1 MDFFPV
7 QKGFNRSGNIQRK
20 NRCVLKKEIKLI
32 PATIKTQWEAAIF
45 FFYLSRIF
53 AHLFQFCGMTK
64 PTKKLF
70 LLDAYA
76 LIYRAHFAFTK
87 TPRINSKGHNT
98 SVPFGFTNTLL
109 EVLQKQKPT
118 HIAIAFDSPGK
129 TFRDEIFAEYKATRQ
144 EMPED
149 IRYGI
154 PKVKEIIRGF
164 QIPILEKEGFE
175 ADDIIGTISRQAC
188 TRDFEVFMMTPDK
201 DFGQLVTDCVF
212 LYKPAYMGNA
222 VDVLGPKEVCEKWD
236 IENVNQVIDVLGLQ
250 GDSSDNIPGVPGIGP
265 KTAAILL
272 KTYGSVENIVAHTAE
287 LKGKQ
292 KELFTQFGQQALLS
306 KKLAT
311 IITDVP
317 IEFNEDSLVYRGPD
331 KDFLKPIFDDLEFK
345 AIAARAFGDPVP
357 VSARPAQAAQLSM
370 FGGEDIIT
378 SEIESERQTLASS
391 EVQYQ
396 VIEGLSQC
404 EALVQ
409 KLKEQSLISIYALLS
424 EGTPVDAEF
433 RAIAFSYR
441 EKEAYCV
448 PLKTEESTAILKSL
462 KTVFEDPEITKA
474 GHNLKAAVLLL
485 RKHGIDVKGQ
495 LFDSMLAHYL
505 IEPEASHDLPILA
518 TQYLGYSILPD
529 DHSDLREKLC
539 ERADISLQLRKKMCL
554 ELESRRH
561 MKLMNE
567 TEMPLLAVLANM
579 EFEGVK
585 VDVNVL
591 GKLSEELKTET
602 DVIQREIYQMAGTEF
617 NIGSPKQLGEVLFDR
632 MKLGEKPKKTK
643 SGQYATGE
651 DILLA
656 LSSKHEIARK
666 ILDYRVYEKLRSTYV
681 DALPRM
687 ISKTDGRIHTDYR
700 QAVAATGR
708 LSSNNPNL
716 QNIPIRTAKGRQIR
730 KAFVPRSE
738 EFLFMSA
745 DYSQIELRIAASFAK
760 DQTMI
765 EAFRNKR
772 DIHTTTAAKVFRVPL
787 ESVTADMRRKA
798 KEVNFGI
805 LYGST
810 AFGLS
815 QNLGIS
821 RGEASEIIQAYFTE
835 FPAIK
840 RYMDDSINNARD
852 KEFVETILGR
862 RRYLRD
868 INSRN
873 ITTRGFAERNAINAP
888 IQGTAADIIKIAMV
902 NIHRWFQ
909 KNRLKSKM
917 IMQVHD
923 ELVFDVH
930 RDEVDAVKENV
941 CFLMKHA
948 VNIEVPMEVEVG
960 VANNWLDAH

>member
-1 MDFFPV
+1 M
-7 QKGFNRSGNIQRK
+7 S
-20 NRCVLKKEIKLI
+20 
-32 PATIKTQWEAAIF
+32 
-45 FFYLSRIF
+45 
-53 AHLFQFCGMTK
+53 K
-64 PTKKLF
+64 PSKKLF

-118 HIAIAFDSPGK
+118 HIAIAFDTPGK
-129 TFRDEIFAEYKATRQ
+129 TFRDELYAEYKATRQ

-188 TRDFEVFMMTPDK
+188 TRDFEVYMMTPDK

-236 IENVNQVIDVLGLQ
+236 ITDVSQVVDILGLQ
-250 GDSSDNIPGVPGIGP
+250 GDTSDNIPGVPGIGP
-265 KTAAILL
+265 KTAAALL
-272 KTYGSVENIVAHTAE
+272 KAYGSVENIVAHTAE

-292 KELFTQFGQQALLS
+292 KELFTQFGEQAILS
-306 KKLAT
+306 KNLAK

-317 IEFNEDSLVYRGPD
+317 IDFQEEHLLYRGPD
-331 KDFLKPIFDDLEFK
+331 KDLLKPIFDELEFK
-345 AIAARAFGDPVP
+345 AISARAFGDPVP
-357 VSARPAQAAQLSM
+357 LVGRPAQPSQLSM
-370 FGGEDIIT
+370 FGADASDAPAEPAL
-378 SEIESERQTLASS
+378 EKKTLSTD
-391 EVQYQ
+391 EVQYHAVASVSECQ
-396 VIEGLSQC
+396 S
-404 EALVQ
+404 LVQ
-409 KLKEQSLISIYALLS
+409 RLLEQKALAVYALLS
-424 EGTPVDAEF
+424 EGNPVDASL
-433 RAIAFSYR
+433 RAIAITYR
-441 EKEAYCV
+441 EKEGFFI
-448 PLKTEESTAILKSL
+448 PLKSDESVEMLEALRPL
-462 KTVFEDPEITKA
+462 LENADVVKA
-474 GHNLKAAVLLL
+474 GHNLKAMVLVLQ
-485 RKHGIDVKGQ
+485 KYGIEMRGL

-505 IEPEASHDLPILA
+505 IEPEASHDLQILA
-518 TQYLGYSILPD
+518 TQYLSYSLLPE
-529 DHSDLREKLC
+529 DHGDLKEKLC
-539 ERADISLQLRKKMCL
+539 ERADVAFQLRAKMCM
-554 ELESRRH
+554 ELEARRH
-561 MKLMNE
+561 IKLMNE
-567 TEMPLLAVLANM
+567 TEMPLLKVLANM
-579 EFEGVK
+579 EYEGVR
-585 VDVNVL
+585 VDVEVL
-591 GKLSEELKTET
+591 NKLSEELKSETE
-602 DVIQREIYQMAGTEF
+602 VIQREIFEMAGTEF
-617 NIGSPKQLGEVLFDR
+617 NIGSPKQLGEILFDR

-656 LSSKHEIARK
+656 LAPKHDIAKK

-681 DALPRM
+681 DALPKM

-730 KAFVPRSE
+730 KAFVPRND

-745 DYSQIELRIAASFAK
+745 DYSQIELRIAASFAM
-760 DQTMI
+760 DETMI
-765 EAFRNKR
+765 EAFKNKR
-772 DIHTTTAAKVFRVPL
+772 DIHTTTAAKVFKVAL
-787 ESVTADMRRKA
+787 EDVTPDMRRKA

-840 RYMDDSINNARD
+840 RYMDDSINNARE

-873 ITTRGFAERNAINAP
+873 VTTRGFAERNAINAP

-902 NIHRWFQ
+902 NIHEWLS
-909 KNRLKSKM
+909 KNKMRTKM

-930 RDEVDAVKENV
+930 RDEVEAVREKV
-941 CFLMKHA
+941 SFLMKHA
-948 VNIEVPMEVEVG
+948 VHIEVPMEVEVG
-960 VANNWLDAH
+960 VAGNWLDAH